1 MGARDDDYNTKGVRE
16 FEVELF
22 DGSVDRIFALDEREV
37 RECVGR
43 TIQHFSIK
51 RITEIK

>member
-1 MGARDDDYNTKGVRE
+1 MGARDDEYNAKGVRE

-37 RECVGR
+37 RECVSR
-43 TIQHFSIK
+43 TVRHFTIK